1 MSARKNTSGPAA
13 VMSTLKVR
21 QEDQQLIA
29 KISGLRLVSIAKLF
43 ADAEV
48 RNFFQEILRR
58 ELARESAL
66 LAEEP
71 K

>member
-1 MSARKNTSGPAA
+1 MSEPKSGF
-13 VMSTLKVR
+13 SSLKVLI
-21 QEDQQLIA
+21 EDQQLIA

>member
-1 MSARKNTSGPAA
+1 MSEPKSGFR
-13 VMSTLKVR
+13 SLKVLI
-21 QEDQQLIA
+21 EDQQLIA
-29 KISGLRLVSIAKLF
+29 KITGLRLVSVANLF

-48 RNFFQEILRR
+48 RGFFQEMLRR

>member
-1 MSARKNTSGPAA
+1 MSEPKSGF
-13 VMSTLKVR
+13 SSLKVLI
-21 QEDQQLIA
+21 EDQQLIA
-29 KISGLRLVSIAKLF
+29 KITGLRLVSVANLF

-48 RNFFQEILRR
+48 RGFFQEMLRR
-58 ELARESAL
+58 ELAREAAL

>member
-1 MSARKNTSGPAA
+1 MSEPKSGF
-13 VMSTLKVR
+13 SSLKVLI
-21 QEDQQLIA
+21 EDQQLIA
-29 KISGLRLVSIAKLF
+29 KISGLRLVSIANLF

-48 RNFFQEILRR
+48 RGFFQEMLRR

>member
-1 MSARKNTSGPAA
+1 VSEPKSGFR
-13 VMSTLKVR
+13 SLKVLI
-21 QEDQQLIA
+21 EDQQLIA
-29 KISGLRLVSIAKLF
+29 KITGLRLVSVANLF

-48 RNFFQEILRR
+48 RGFFQEMLRR